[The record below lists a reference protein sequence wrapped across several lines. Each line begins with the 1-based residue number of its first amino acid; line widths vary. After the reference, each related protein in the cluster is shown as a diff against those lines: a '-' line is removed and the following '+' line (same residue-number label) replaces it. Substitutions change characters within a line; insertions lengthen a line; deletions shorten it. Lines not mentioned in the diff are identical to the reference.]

1 MKYNYTIVV
10 GAKEET
16 ENSVT
21 IRNIGNK
28 FMSNAD
34 ALAFFLDEVNTYKA
48 PENTAP
54 QVDAEKAARLLE
66 KGRAPV
72 KDKSGNKQQKQGKK
86 QGGGKKQDGKKQDA
100 EKKQEAEKK

>member
-54 QVDAEKAARLLE
+54 QVDADKAARLLE

-72 KDKSGNKQQKQGKK
+72 KDKSGNKQKQGKK